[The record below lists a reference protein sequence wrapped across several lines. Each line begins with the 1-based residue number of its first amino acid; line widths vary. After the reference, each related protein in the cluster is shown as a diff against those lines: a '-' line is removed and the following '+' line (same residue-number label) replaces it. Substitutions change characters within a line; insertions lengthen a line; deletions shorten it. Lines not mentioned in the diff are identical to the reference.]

1 MRSAVLRFVSDLLIS
16 QSVAGSHTT
25 GSSLVILFYYLLH
38 NPETLHRLVQELDV
52 QLPSAQTPVSSIY
65 EFAGLETK
73 LPYAHLACIQES
85 FRMTPIAAIFLP
97 CEILNPEG
105 LEISGSHIP
114 QGVSHSICQQNQQ

>member
-16 QSVAGSHTT
+16 PSVAGSHTT

-73 LPYAHLACIQES
+73 LPYALACIRGS
-85 FRMTPIAAIFLP
+85 FRMTPIAAMFLP
-97 CEILNPEG
+97 REILNPEG

>member
-1 MRSAVLRFVSDLLIS
+1 VRSAVLRFESDLLIS

-73 LPYAHLACIQES
+73 LPYALACIRES
-85 FRMTPIAAIFLP
+85 FRMTPIAAMFLP

-114 QGVSHSICQQNQQ
+114 QGVSHSIYQQNQQ